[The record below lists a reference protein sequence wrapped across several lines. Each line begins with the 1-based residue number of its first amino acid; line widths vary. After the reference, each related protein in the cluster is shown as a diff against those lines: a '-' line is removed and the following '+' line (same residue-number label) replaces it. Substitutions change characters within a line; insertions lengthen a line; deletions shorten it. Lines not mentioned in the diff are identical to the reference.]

1 MKKITKLF
9 LVIAS
14 IASLS
19 FSSAFAGALSV
30 TGSAA
35 ASYQVSSGNLGSQG
49 IGVSNELNFGATGDM
64 SGYTWTWKTSLDD
77 ATTVN
82 DDTALTLAGP
92 IGTVGAFISNGGLS
106 SKLGF
111 GIGALGTGYDFN
123 DAGALAGGTG
133 ANLQGV
139 NIDSYNN
146 VQYHTPAEIL
156 PFGITAKIGHA
167 PNLSSVQ
174 GASYKDKG
182 AVEPR
187 TVGKSATTYRIDA
200 APIAGLTLGASYA
213 DTDGANN
220 AVAHKQESG
229 DAYIKY
235 VTGPIAIGLSQVRVQ
250 PNTLKATATGR
261 TDYKTNHY
269 GVQFAVNDALSV
281 SYSEER
287 AKRHTSSTIAGN
299 GTRTTT
305 ADVTIKQ
312 KHYQIAY
319 VIGGATLGIAVAD
332 AKNAAYTSNAKAQN
346 TIFSLA
352 MAF

>member
-30 TGSAA
+30 TGSVA

-49 IGVSNELNFGATGDM
+49 LGVSNELNFTAAGDM
-64 SGYTWTWKTSLDD
+64 SGYKWAWKTSLDN
-77 ATTVN
+77 AATVN
-82 DDTALTLAGP
+82 DDTTLTLAGP
-92 IGTVGAFISNGGLS
+92 LGTVGAFITDGGLS

-139 NIDSYNN
+139 NMNAYNN
-146 VQYHTPAEIL
+146 VQYHTPAGIL

-182 AVEPR
+182 AVEPK

-213 DTDGANN
+213 DTNGANN

-235 VTGPIAIGLSQVRVQ
+235 VTGPIAIGLSQLRAQ
-250 PNTLKATATGR
+250 PNRLKGATGTTHYR
-261 TDYKTNHY
+261 TNHY

-287 AKRHTSSTIAGN
+287 ATKNTSSVLSATAG
-299 GTRTTT
+299 RTNS
-305 ADVTIKQ
+305 ANVTVKQ

-332 AKNAAYTSNAKAQN
+332 AKNAAYTANAKAQN